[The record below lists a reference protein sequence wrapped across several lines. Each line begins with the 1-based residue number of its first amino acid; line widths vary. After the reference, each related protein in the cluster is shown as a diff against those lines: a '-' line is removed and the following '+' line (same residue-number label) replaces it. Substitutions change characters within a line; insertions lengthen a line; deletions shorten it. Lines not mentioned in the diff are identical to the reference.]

1 MTPERSDKPARK
13 PRRRK
18 KIEFVEHL
26 SGDEQML
33 VTFPWTKSLTREER
47 AEFADALANHPSDI
61 SNAQLEALIVSW
73 KERALLARGP
83 ELRDRERRV
92 A

>member
-1 MTPERSDKPARK
+1 MAFTMTSDRSEKPARK

-33 VTFPWTKSLTREER
+33 ITFPWTRSLTGAER
-47 AEFADALANHPSDI
+47 TEFAEALANHPSDI
-61 SNAQLEALIVSW
+61 SNAQLESLILSW
-73 KERALLARGP
+73 KQRALLAQSRK
-83 ELRDRERRV
+83 
-92 A
+92 AA